1 MMMRKARVNT
11 ILRFLNCDLNNFKN
25 MANETSL
32 RDKELT
38 AVTMVSKDEA
48 KEIFDVFG
56 GNSWEQ
62 FKTRF
67 EVKITK
73 SSSTL
78 KKHIPDDLKPTNQEL
93 KEEFNNVNSIGICLN
108 NNLIDYLKL
117 SINEFEKKSSFRNNQ
132 YFLLLKE
139 ESQKSIISEQ
149 IKEQYLYLLDFF
161 RYKDEEITLEKIQTN
176 EEDNDYLNDK
186 DSNNEEAAIMRAY
199 KEGEQDKFGY

>member
-1 MMMRKARVNT
+1 
-11 ILRFLNCDLNNFKN
+11 